1 MKAKKVLGLALSAMM
16 AISAVVPWT
25 GLTASAEDTQPASA
39 PAAVESKK
47 PHDGA
52 NIKLDGATVT
62 FVTEDGKVDTKTV
75 GRDQLEVKKNAF
87 WEDGDLG
94 IWRSSATVTL
104 KTPEGLVP
112 DGYEF
117 VSCDSPKTVSLTW
130 DWTHWD
136 VVGKVNF
143 TVVVKEKEPETVEI
157 TVKYVDEEQNPIEGV
172 DSMTFEVLA
181 DTDLAAWA
189 DKHYDKY
196 VKSIEG
202 YEVVTA
208 ITNGTSIIVKY
219 QKVETP
225 VEPEPVELWDY
236 EVEYYLDGEYQ
247 YKYAFG
253 NQTEDRVV
261 KLDVNPNEFENA
273 ELQYVVNTMA
283 ETVGEPTDNTFKLIQ
298 DNTVFEIYYATKE
311 TPVDP
316 EPVETWDYEV
326 EYYLDGEYQYKYAFG
341 NQTED
346 RVVKLDVNPNEFE
359 NAELQYVVNTMAETV
374 GEPTD
379 NTFKLIQDNTV
390 FEIYYATK
398 DAPAQDMTLNM
409 TYADIDS
416 DKVLG
421 HGAAVISSDTD
432 LTAWI
437 NEQYT
442 GNIITY
448 DGVQYVYTGVYA
460 STANDT
466 TINATLYYRE
476 VEVAEEDREIQLT
489 FVDADDQTK
498 VLGHGAGVVPAGETS
513 EAWIY
518 NVYNGDVIEYAG
530 AKYVYTG
537 SNTIVEN
544 EDGITAT
551 LLYRKAEVV
560 EKDRE
565 IQLTFV
571 DIDSNKTLGHGAGVV
586 PAGEASEAWIY
597 NVYNGDVITF
607 ENEKYTY
614 TGANTIV
621 ENETSITATLYYKKA
636 EVVGEDKEIQL
647 TFVDADDQTKVL
659 GHGAGVVLAGQ
670 TVEEWL
676 NEVYPIGDVI
686 EYAGAKYAYTGA
698 NAIVEGEDS
707 FTATLLYRKTEALEK
722 DKEIQLIF
730 VDADNQTKV
739 LGRGAGVVLAGQSI
753 EEWLDEVYPIG
764 DVITHKNEKYVYTG
778 SKSVVEG
785 EDSITATLLY
795 RKAEVVEK
803 DREIQLTFVDI
814 DSNKTLGHGAGVVP
828 AGEASEAWIYNVYNG
843 DVITFENEKYTYT
856 GANTI
861 VENETS
867 ITATLYYKKA
877 EVVGEDKEI
886 QLTFVDADDQ
896 TKVLGHGAG
905 VVLAGQTVEEW
916 LNEVYP
922 IGDVI
927 EYAGAKYAYTGANA
941 IVEGEDSF
949 TATLLYRKTEALEK
963 DKEIQLIF
971 VDADNQTKVLGR
983 GAGVVLAG
991 QSIEEWL
998 DEVYPIGDVITHK
1011 NEKYVYTGSK
1021 SVVEGEDSITATL
1034 LYRKDT
1040 DPTDPD
1046 EPDEPDPDRPSSGGG
1061 YYPSR
1066 PDEEEIDDPTTP
1078 EASDPGT
1085 TPGGGSAGPGGA
1097 GDGAVAVEDPTD
1109 TLGDNDVPRV
1119 NAPQTGRKIAGS
1131 IALLAGAAAVAVV
1144 TLKKRKDK

>member
-25 GLTASAEDTQPASA
+25 GLTATAAEEPQVANASQQMEERKR
-39 PAAVESKK
+39 PPE
-47 PHDGA
+47 GA
-52 NIKLDGATVT
+52 NVVLKGATVT
-62 FVTEDGKVDTKTV
+62 FVTKDGNKVGTKEV
-75 GRDQLEVKKNAF
+75 GRGDLKIADPTYKY
-87 WEDGDLG
+87 DGDV
-94 IWRSSATVTL
+94 WSWTAKTSVTL
-104 KTPEGLVP
+104 KSPGNHVP
-112 DGYEF
+112 DGYEY
-117 VSCDSPKTVSLTW
+117 VSCDSTKTVFLYLDW
-130 DWTHWD
+130 DLLWHVD
-136 VVGKVNF
+136 GAVDF
-143 TVVVKEKEPETVEI
+143 TVVVKAEEPETKAFYVNYYKEGTTSALASTGYVEVPAETTLEEMMAGPAYASFFPETLESEGKTYEKVSASPAGDGISVNVYYKEVVEKAVYGVNFVSNPAGAANISTQELRVKEGNTIPKDLPSVEYDKSRWELVNYTVNGEVIDLATYTVTSDVTI
-157 TVKYVDEEQNPIEGV
+157 TVNFK
-172 DSMTFEVLA
+172 A
-181 DTDLAAWA
+181 
-189 DKHYDKY
+189 
-196 VKSIEG
+196 
-202 YEVVTA
+202 
-208 ITNGTSIIVKY
+208 
-219 QKVETP
+219 VETP
-225 VEPEPVELWDY
+225 VDPEPETWWY
-236 EVEYYLDGEYQ
+236 TVEYYKDGTRLGQ
-247 YKYAFG
+247 TPLPNA
-253 NQTEDRVV
+253 TEDRVV
-261 KLDVNPNEFENA
+261 NVELDPETALAPGGTEFVGTEFAESKASNA
-273 ELQYVVNTMA
+273 TKVDNDTFTLTGNNAVIQLYYV
-283 ETVGEPTDNTFKLIQ
+283 
-298 DNTVFEIYYATKE
+298 TKE

-316 EPVETWDYEV
+316 EPTTYTVTFKVEDGVTGPTLSFYTKEV
-326 EYYLDGEYQYKYAFG
+326 EEGKTVEVPVVTYDDTKWEFNGWFYVDGTQANLFAPITADTALVAMFTEKETPVEPTKWSYTVKYYLDGESVITSA
-341 NQTED
+341 TVDED
-346 RVVKLDVNPNEFE
+346 GDGYVNVPLDPMDERFE
-359 NAELQYVVNTMAETV
+359 NAKFIQTEAYDAVNTSDDGESVTFQLQKDGALINVYYET
-374 GEPTD
+374 E
-379 NTFKLIQDNTV
+379 
-390 FEIYYATK
+390 
-398 DAPAQDMTLNM
+398 DAPAQDKTINL
-409 TYADIDS
+409 TFVDADDQA
-416 DKVLG
+416 KVLG
-421 HGAAVISSDTD
+421 TGAAVLDAGQTVEEFLNMVYPIDSIIEY
-432 LTAWI
+432 AG
-437 NEQYT
+437 EKYAYT
-442 GNIITY
+442 GS
-448 DGVQYVYTGVYA
+448 YT
-460 STANDT
+460 STENETA
-466 TINATLYYRE
+466 INATLLYRK
-476 VEVAEEDREIQLT
+476 VTPVAKDKTINLT

-498 VLGHGAGVVPAGETS
+498 VLGTGAGVVVAGQTVE
-513 EAWIY
+513 EFL
-518 NVYNGDVIEYAG
+518 NMVYPIDSIIEYAG
-530 AKYVYTG
+530 EKYAYTG
-537 SNTIVEN
+537 ANSIVEDEN
-544 EDGITAT
+544 SFTAT

-607 ENEKYTY
+607 ENEKY
-614 TGANTIV
+614 
-621 ENETSITATLYYKKA
+621 
-636 EVVGEDKEIQL
+636 
-647 TFVDADDQTKVL
+647 
-659 GHGAGVVLAGQ
+659 
-670 TVEEWL
+670 
-676 NEVYPIGDVI
+676 P
-686 EYAGAKYAYTGA
+686 
-698 NAIVEGEDS
+698 
-707 FTATLLYRKTEALEK
+707 
-722 DKEIQLIF
+722 
-730 VDADNQTKV
+730 
-739 LGRGAGVVLAGQSI
+739 
-753 EEWLDEVYPIG
+753 
-764 DVITHKNEKYVYTG
+764 
-778 SKSVVEG
+778 
-785 EDSITATLLY
+785 
-795 RKAEVVEK
+795 
-803 DREIQLTFVDI
+803 
-814 DSNKTLGHGAGVVP
+814 
-828 AGEASEAWIYNVYNG
+828 
-843 DVITFENEKYTYT
+843 YT

-1046 EPDEPDPDRPSSGGG
+1046 EPDDPDPDRPSSGGG

>member
-25 GLTASAEDTQPASA
+25 GLTATAADGDIPQASTANADEKNGGEFSWGIKDAVFYVYAEEGGSAILESGEDVYYSTKEGFDEAWEDLWVGDHEVWAYRNDTTVTAQPDEGYEFLRWEALNLFGGWYALDWDQTHTLTRDEANDELSVR
-39 PAAVESKK
+39 AVFKESDE
-47 PHDGA
+47 PETH
-52 NIKLDGATVT
+52 TVT
-62 FVTEDGKVDTKTV
+62 FKVQDGVEGVTLPSD
-75 GRDQLEVKKNAF
+75 
-87 WEDGDLG
+87 
-94 IWRSSATVTL
+94 SATVNDSETVTPPTPAYNEEEWTFEGWFYQDGTAFDSSAPITSDMTL
-104 KTPEGLVP
+104 VAKFTEKETEPPVEQDTINKVVIITGKNLTEALLNKSMVQITAVYDKSDPSNKCTVLFRKGNVSDTFSTSTTSKIPADLTTENYEDFYVQFTPKYMLNHVPVPGTEDNFVQDIYVAEEGEQNVLYIKLEIEGEEPEQNVY
-112 DGYEF
+112 GVNF
-117 VSCDSPKTVSLTW
+117 VSNPAEAANISTQELRVIEGNTIPAGLPSVEYDESKWELVNYTVDGEVIDLATYKVTS
-130 DWTHWD
+130 D
-136 VVGKVNF
+136 VTVTVNF
-143 TVVVKEKEPETVEI
+143 K
-157 TVKYVDEEQNPIEGV
+157 
-172 DSMTFEVLA
+172 A
-181 DTDLAAWA
+181 
-189 DKHYDKY
+189 
-196 VKSIEG
+196 
-202 YEVVTA
+202 
-208 ITNGTSIIVKY
+208 
-219 QKVETP
+219 VETP
-225 VEPEPVELWDY
+225 VEPETKYPYVIEQYVDGKLAQSVDY
-236 EVEYYLDGEYQ
+236 SNNASTEVEVEIPERADATLSQIMFDDVDVTALYGEGDIAKVY
-247 YKYAFG
+247 FG
-253 NQTEDRVV
+253 TEDTGINYIR
-261 KLDVNPNEFENA
+261 
-273 ELQYVVNTMA
+273 
-283 ETVGEPTDNTFKLIQ
+283 
-298 DNTVFEIYYATKE
+298 IYYVSE
-311 TPVDP
+311 TPVEP
-316 EPVETWDYEV
+316 ETKYPYIIEQYVNGELVQSVDYSNNTLTEV
-326 EYYLDGEYQYKYAFG
+326 EVEIPEREGATLSEIWFDDVDVTALYDEGDIAKVYFG
-341 NQTED
+341 TED
-346 RVVKLDVNPNEFE
+346 TGINYIRIF
-359 NAELQYVVNTMAETV
+359 YVTE
-374 GEPTD
+374 
-379 NTFKLIQDNTV
+379 
-390 FEIYYATK
+390 

-442 GNIITY
+442 GDIITY

-764 DVITHKNEKYVYTG
+764 DVITYKNE
-778 SKSVVEG
+778 E
-785 EDSITATLLY
+785 
-795 RKAEVVEK
+795 
-803 DREIQLTFVDI
+803 
-814 DSNKTLGHGAGVVP
+814 
-828 AGEASEAWIYNVYNG
+828 
-843 DVITFENEKYTYT
+843 
-856 GANTI
+856 
-861 VENETS
+861 
-867 ITATLYYKKA
+867 
-877 EVVGEDKEI
+877 
-886 QLTFVDADDQ
+886 
-896 TKVLGHGAG
+896 
-905 VVLAGQTVEEW
+905 
-916 LNEVYP
+916 
-922 IGDVI
+922 
-927 EYAGAKYAYTGANA
+927 
-941 IVEGEDSF
+941 
-949 TATLLYRKTEALEK
+949 
-963 DKEIQLIF
+963 
-971 VDADNQTKVLGR
+971 
-983 GAGVVLAG
+983 
-991 QSIEEWL
+991 
-998 DEVYPIGDVITHK
+998 
-1011 NEKYVYTGSK
+1011 YVYTGSK

-1078 EASDPGT
+1078 EASNPGD
-1085 TPGGGSAGPGGA
+1085 GSGSAGPGGA
-1097 GDGAVAVEDPTD
+1097 GDGAVPVEDPGEE
-1109 TLGDNDVPRV
+1109 LGDGNVPLV
-1119 NAPQTGRKIAGS
+1119 EAPQTGRKIAGS
-1131 IALLAGAAAVAVV
+1131 IALLAGAAVVAVI

>member
-1 MKAKKVLGLALSAMM
+1 MS
-16 AISAVVPWT
+16 
-25 GLTASAEDTQPASA
+25 
-39 PAAVESKK
+39 
-47 PHDGA
+47 
-52 NIKLDGATVT
+52 
-62 FVTEDGKVDTKTV
+62 
-75 GRDQLEVKKNAF
+75 
-87 WEDGDLG
+87 
-94 IWRSSATVTL
+94 
-104 KTPEGLVP
+104 
-112 DGYEF
+112 
-117 VSCDSPKTVSLTW
+117 
-130 DWTHWD
+130 
-136 VVGKVNF
+136 
-143 TVVVKEKEPETVEI
+143 
-157 TVKYVDEEQNPIEGV
+157 
-172 DSMTFEVLA
+172 
-181 DTDLAAWA
+181 
-189 DKHYDKY
+189 
-196 VKSIEG
+196 
-202 YEVVTA
+202 
-208 ITNGTSIIVKY
+208 
-219 QKVETP
+219 ETP
-225 VEPEPVELWDY
+225 VEPETKYPYIIEQYVNGELVQSVDY
-236 EVEYYLDGEYQ
+236 SNNTLTEVEVEIPEREGATLSEIWFDDVDVTALYDEGDIAKVY
-247 YKYAFG
+247 FG
-253 NQTEDRVV
+253 TEDTGINYIRI
-261 KLDVNPNEFENA
+261 F
-273 ELQYVVNTMA
+273 YV
-283 ETVGEPTDNTFKLIQ
+283 
-298 DNTVFEIYYATKE
+298 
-311 TPVDP
+311 
-316 EPVETWDYEV
+316 
-326 EYYLDGEYQYKYAFG
+326 
-341 NQTED
+341 TE
-346 RVVKLDVNPNEFE
+346 
-359 NAELQYVVNTMAETV
+359 
-374 GEPTD
+374 
-379 NTFKLIQDNTV
+379 
-390 FEIYYATK
+390 

-421 HGAAVISSDTD
+421 HGAAVISSDID

-764 DVITHKNEKYVYTG
+764 DVIT
-778 SKSVVEG
+778 
-785 EDSITATLLY
+785 
-795 RKAEVVEK
+795 
-803 DREIQLTFVDI
+803 
-814 DSNKTLGHGAGVVP
+814 
-828 AGEASEAWIYNVYNG
+828 
-843 DVITFENEKYTYT
+843 FE
-856 GANTI
+856 
-861 VENETS
+861 
-867 ITATLYYKKA
+867 
-877 EVVGEDKEI
+877 
-886 QLTFVDADDQ
+886 
-896 TKVLGHGAG
+896 
-905 VVLAGQTVEEW
+905 
-916 LNEVYP
+916 
-922 IGDVI
+922 
-927 EYAGAKYAYTGANA
+927 
-941 IVEGEDSF
+941 
-949 TATLLYRKTEALEK
+949 
-963 DKEIQLIF
+963 
-971 VDADNQTKVLGR
+971 
-983 GAGVVLAG
+983 
-991 QSIEEWL
+991 
-998 DEVYPIGDVITHK
+998 

>member
-143 TVVVKEKEPETVEI
+143 TVVVKEKEPETL
-157 TVKYVDEEQNPIEGV
+157 TVTVQYVDENQNPIEGYE
-172 DSMTFEVLA
+172 SKTFEVPA

-189 DKHYDKY
+189 DEHYDEY

-236 EVEYYLDGEYQ
+236 ELKYYLDGEYQ
-247 YKYAFG
+247 YTNTLA
-253 NQTEDRVV
+253 NQSEDRVV

-283 ETVGEPTDNTFKLIQ
+283 ETVGDVSDNTFKLLQ
-298 DNTVFEIYYATKE
+298 NDTVFEIYYVSKE

-316 EPVETWDYEV
+316 EPVELWDYELK
-326 EYYLDGEYQYKYAFG
+326 YYLDGEYQYTNTLA
-341 NQTED
+341 NQSED

-374 GEPTD
+374 GDVSDNTFKLLQNDTVFEIYYVSKETPVDPEPVELWDYEVHYYLDGKYQYKAAFGNQTEDREITLDVNPNEFENAELQYVVNTMAETVGDPSD

-476 VEVAEEDREIQLT
+476 VEVAEENREIQLT

-518 NVYNGDVIEYAG
+518 NVYNGDVITFKGE
-530 AKYVYTG
+530 KYVYTG

-730 VDADNQTKV
+730 VYDDNQTKV

-764 DVITHKNEKYVYTG
+764 DVITHKNE
-778 SKSVVEG
+778 E
-785 EDSITATLLY
+785 
-795 RKAEVVEK
+795 
-803 DREIQLTFVDI
+803 
-814 DSNKTLGHGAGVVP
+814 
-828 AGEASEAWIYNVYNG
+828 
-843 DVITFENEKYTYT
+843 
-856 GANTI
+856 
-861 VENETS
+861 
-867 ITATLYYKKA
+867 
-877 EVVGEDKEI
+877 
-886 QLTFVDADDQ
+886 
-896 TKVLGHGAG
+896 
-905 VVLAGQTVEEW
+905 
-916 LNEVYP
+916 
-922 IGDVI
+922 
-927 EYAGAKYAYTGANA
+927 
-941 IVEGEDSF
+941 
-949 TATLLYRKTEALEK
+949 
-963 DKEIQLIF
+963 
-971 VDADNQTKVLGR
+971 
-983 GAGVVLAG
+983 
-991 QSIEEWL
+991 
-998 DEVYPIGDVITHK
+998 
-1011 NEKYVYTGSK
+1011 YVYTGSK

>member
-25 GLTASAEDTQPASA
+25 GLTATAADGDIPQASTANADEKNGGEFSWGIKDAVFYVYAEEGGSAILESGEDVYYSTKEGYDEAWEDLWVGDHEVWAYS
-39 PAAVESKK
+39 
-47 PHDGA
+47 D
-52 NIKLDGATVT
+52 DTTVT
-62 FVTEDGKVDTKTV
+62 AV
-75 GRDQLEVKKNAF
+75 
-87 WEDGDLG
+87 
-94 IWRSSATVTL
+94 
-104 KTPEGLVP
+104 PEE
-112 DGYEF
+112 GYEF
-117 VSCDSPKTVSLTW
+117 VRWEALNLLDGWYALDW
-130 DWTHWD
+130 DQTYTMTSSDVWD
-136 VVGKVNF
+136 ELSIRAVFEKSEEP
-143 TVVVKEKEPETVEI
+143 VKPETVTL
-157 TVKYVDEEQNPIEGV
+157 TVQYVDEEQNPIEGV

-225 VEPEPVELWDY
+225 VEPEPVE
-236 EVEYYLDGEYQ
+236 
-247 YKYAFG
+247 
-253 NQTEDRVV
+253 
-261 KLDVNPNEFENA
+261 
-273 ELQYVVNTMA
+273 
-283 ETVGEPTDNTFKLIQ
+283 
-298 DNTVFEIYYATKE
+298 
-311 TPVDP
+311 
-316 EPVETWDYEV
+316 TWDYEV

-359 NAELQYVVNTMAETV
+359 NAELLYVVNTMAETV
-374 GEPTD
+374 GDPSD

-390 FEIYYATK
+390 FEIYYASK

-586 PAGEASEAWIY
+586 PASEASEAWIY

-659 GHGAGVVLAGQ
+659 AHGAGVVLAGQ

-764 DVITHKNEKYVYTG
+764 DVITYKNE
-778 SKSVVEG
+778 E
-785 EDSITATLLY
+785 
-795 RKAEVVEK
+795 
-803 DREIQLTFVDI
+803 
-814 DSNKTLGHGAGVVP
+814 
-828 AGEASEAWIYNVYNG
+828 
-843 DVITFENEKYTYT
+843 
-856 GANTI
+856 
-861 VENETS
+861 
-867 ITATLYYKKA
+867 
-877 EVVGEDKEI
+877 
-886 QLTFVDADDQ
+886 
-896 TKVLGHGAG
+896 
-905 VVLAGQTVEEW
+905 
-916 LNEVYP
+916 
-922 IGDVI
+922 
-927 EYAGAKYAYTGANA
+927 
-941 IVEGEDSF
+941 
-949 TATLLYRKTEALEK
+949 
-963 DKEIQLIF
+963 
-971 VDADNQTKVLGR
+971 
-983 GAGVVLAG
+983 
-991 QSIEEWL
+991 
-998 DEVYPIGDVITHK
+998 
-1011 NEKYVYTGSK
+1011 YVYTGSK

-1046 EPDEPDPDRPSSGGG
+1046 EPDDPDPDRPSSGGG

-1066 PDEEEIDDPTTP
+1066 PDDEEIDDPTTP
-1078 EASDPGT
+1078 EASNPGD
-1085 TPGGGSAGPGGA
+1085 GSGSAGPGGA
-1097 GDGAVAVEDPTD
+1097 GDGAVPVEDPSEE
-1109 TLGDNDVPRV
+1109 LGDGNVPLV
-1119 NAPQTGRKIAGS
+1119 EAPQTGRKIAGS
-1131 IALLAGAAAVAVV
+1131 IALLAGAAVVAVV

>member
-1 MKAKKVLGLALSAMM
+1 
-16 AISAVVPWT
+16 
-25 GLTASAEDTQPASA
+25 
-39 PAAVESKK
+39 
-47 PHDGA
+47 
-52 NIKLDGATVT
+52 
-62 FVTEDGKVDTKTV
+62 
-75 GRDQLEVKKNAF
+75 
-87 WEDGDLG
+87 
-94 IWRSSATVTL
+94 
-104 KTPEGLVP
+104 
-112 DGYEF
+112 
-117 VSCDSPKTVSLTW
+117 
-130 DWTHWD
+130 
-136 VVGKVNF
+136 
-143 TVVVKEKEPETVEI
+143 
-157 TVKYVDEEQNPIEGV
+157 
-172 DSMTFEVLA
+172 
-181 DTDLAAWA
+181 
-189 DKHYDKY
+189 
-196 VKSIEG
+196 
-202 YEVVTA
+202 
-208 ITNGTSIIVKY
+208 
-219 QKVETP
+219 
-225 VEPEPVELWDY
+225 
-236 EVEYYLDGEYQ
+236 
-247 YKYAFG
+247 
-253 NQTEDRVV
+253 
-261 KLDVNPNEFENA
+261 
-273 ELQYVVNTMA
+273 
-283 ETVGEPTDNTFKLIQ
+283 
-298 DNTVFEIYYATKE
+298 
-311 TPVDP
+311 
-316 EPVETWDYEV
+316 
-326 EYYLDGEYQYKYAFG
+326 
-341 NQTED
+341 
-346 RVVKLDVNPNEFE
+346 
-359 NAELQYVVNTMAETV
+359 
-374 GEPTD
+374 
-379 NTFKLIQDNTV
+379 
-390 FEIYYATK
+390 
-398 DAPAQDMTLNM
+398 MTLNM

-421 HGAAVISSDTD
+421 HGAAVISSDID

-764 DVITHKNEKYVYTG
+764 DVIT
-778 SKSVVEG
+778 
-785 EDSITATLLY
+785 
-795 RKAEVVEK
+795 
-803 DREIQLTFVDI
+803 
-814 DSNKTLGHGAGVVP
+814 
-828 AGEASEAWIYNVYNG
+828 
-843 DVITFENEKYTYT
+843 FE
-856 GANTI
+856 
-861 VENETS
+861 
-867 ITATLYYKKA
+867 
-877 EVVGEDKEI
+877 
-886 QLTFVDADDQ
+886 
-896 TKVLGHGAG
+896 
-905 VVLAGQTVEEW
+905 
-916 LNEVYP
+916 
-922 IGDVI
+922 
-927 EYAGAKYAYTGANA
+927 
-941 IVEGEDSF
+941 
-949 TATLLYRKTEALEK
+949 
-963 DKEIQLIF
+963 
-971 VDADNQTKVLGR
+971 
-983 GAGVVLAG
+983 
-991 QSIEEWL
+991 
-998 DEVYPIGDVITHK
+998 